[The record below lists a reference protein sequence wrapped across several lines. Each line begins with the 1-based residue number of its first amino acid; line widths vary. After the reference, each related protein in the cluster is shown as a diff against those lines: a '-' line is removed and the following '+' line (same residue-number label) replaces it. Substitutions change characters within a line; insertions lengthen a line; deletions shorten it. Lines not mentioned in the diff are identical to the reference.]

1 MKSKIIKILFIAIAL
16 ITCVASIVSCG
27 SENESNRKKLTEAEI
42 TEGLAEVEGT
52 ISIEGD
58 SSDVTAFSITFKNAN
73 IQSKSIMSNIVSKGA
88 TTPQKLTFDEF
99 KSFSS
104 FVNAMS
110 VDGFM
115 SDFTEDNEGK
125 ESGEFDGDEYIEK
138 ILALI
143 CDGESITYNDTWTLS
158 ATVNKSENTLTLKAY
173 R

>member
-27 SENESNRKKLTEAEI
+27 SENESKRKKLTEAEI

-73 IQSKSIMSNIVSKGA
+73 IQSKSIMNNIVSKGA
-88 TTPQKLTFDEF
+88 TNPEKLTFNEF

-110 VDGFM
+110 VDAFM

-125 ESGEFDGDEYIEK
+125 ESGEFDEDEYIEK
-138 ILALI
+138 ILDLI